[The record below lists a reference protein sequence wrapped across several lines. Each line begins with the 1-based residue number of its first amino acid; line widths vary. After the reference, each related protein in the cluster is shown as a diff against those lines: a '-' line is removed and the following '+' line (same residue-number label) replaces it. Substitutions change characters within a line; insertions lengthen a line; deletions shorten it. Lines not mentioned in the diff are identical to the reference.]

1 MSPDDL
7 LPIMRAHAEPIT
19 WPSLARK
26 ANLHPVVCWDMMREL
41 LKQEKIVRS
50 HVENFNPYYKL
61 NTKPKQ
67 ESLCL

>member
-1 MSPDDL
+1 
-7 LPIMRAHAEPIT
+7 MRAHGAPIT
-19 WPSLARK
+19 WPRLAELSGMR
-26 ANLHPVVCWDMMREL
+26 PVPCWDLMREL
-41 LKQEKIVRS
+41 LKQEKIARS